1 MGLIWVNM
9 RFDLEGLVVV
19 VGNYGSG
26 KTEVAI
32 NLALAQNKAGIQVRM
47 ADLDLVNPYFRTRE
61 ASVLLAQK
69 GVELV
74 LPPET
79 YLHADLPILTRE
91 VAGMIGA
98 PGPLTILDVGGD
110 QVGARVL
117 AALSDAFKRQPVQL
131 LQVVNPYRPK
141 TDTVER
147 AMMMKG
153 EIENGAGLKVTGW
166 IGNSHLM
173 DETDPETIYNGYRF
187 MTELAE
193 ASQLPLRLITAP
205 AQLSDQL
212 DQASIRCPILS
223 IRRQLV
229 PPWKDAVN

>member
-1 MGLIWVNM
+1 L
-9 RFDLEGLVVV
+9 RPRKERHFPKGLVVI

-32 NLALAQNKAGIQVRM
+32 NLAVKQNEAGVTVQV

-61 ASVLLAQK
+61 ARRILAEK
-69 GVELV
+69 EIELV
-74 LPPET
+74 LPPQT
-79 YLHADLPILTRE
+79 YMHADLPILTRE
-91 VAGMIGA
+91 VAGLIGA

-173 DETDPETIYNGYRF
+173 DETDAETIYNGYRF

-193 ASQLPLRLITAP
+193 VSQLPLRLITAP
-205 AQLSDQL
+205 AQLSKQL

-229 PPWKDAVN
+229 PPWKDAVNQ